1 MDLVSQITEVS
12 YGPELAGH
20 AVYSCLAD
28 RGAAS
33 VFQLIYLW
41 DLRLYLVR

>member
-12 YGPELAGH
+12 EIAGH
-20 AVYSCLAD
+20 AVYGCLTA
-28 RGAAS
+28 RGAGS
-33 VFQLIYLW
+33 VFQSIYLW